1 MARLPSAS
9 REQFPEQ
16 LKYVWDAVAGEG
28 DPPNIFRAMGN
39 NPALLR
45 AYLRISNGL
54 WNHCGLDLQTRELAI
69 LRTAILKGSTY
80 EWHQHVRIGRDAG
93 LSDTQIN
100 ALWDWKTSPEFNDR
114 EKAVFA
120 YIDAMHRDEVPHKD
134 IHSRLASHFDAAT
147 ITGVCLLT
155 AYYAMTA
162 TFLAAMEVETE
173 EPFVGWRL

>member
-1 MARLPSAS
+1 MKRN
-9 REQFPEQ
+9 
-16 LKYVWDAVAGEG
+16 GG
-28 DPPNIFRAMGN
+28 
-39 NPALLR
+39 
-45 AYLRISNGL
+45 ISNGL

-120 YIDAMHRDEVPHKD
+120 YIDAMHRD
-134 IHSRLASHFDAAT
+134 
-147 ITGVCLLT
+147 
-155 AYYAMTA
+155 
-162 TFLAAMEVETE
+162 
-173 EPFVGWRL
+173 